1 MNNSSV
7 LARFVKTRILK
18 FNKVFLNNCLK
29 NISSLYYW
37 VQHDAEVEDQQEGN
51 NRVEIEEHILEVQ
64 EGPLVDEN
72 DGDNEHNLYD
82 QVNMAE

>member
-1 MNNSSV
+1 M
-7 LARFVKTRILK
+7 
-18 FNKVFLNNCLK
+18 
-29 NISSLYYW
+29 
-37 VQHDAEVEDQQEGN
+37 QHDAEVEDQQEGN

>member
-29 NISSLYYW
+29 NISFLYCW
-37 VQHDAEVEDQQEGN
+37 VQQDAEVEDQQEGN
-51 NRVEIEEHILEVQ
+51 NRVEIEEHILKVQ

-72 DGDNEHNLYD
+72 ETDNENNLYY
-82 QVNMAE
+82 QVNMVQ